1 MIWFLISIAII
12 LFWVFNMDHTKIA
25 SFKSHDKGSS
35 LSGERP
41 LKGERTLSR
50 KERTHL
56 RELALRRA
64 TSLGEQPLKKTSL
77 RQQQGSSLSGE
88 RPLSKKAF
96 TEMQKLTIVTVIAFV
111 TLMLVGAYS
120 GLKAQTKIIPTN
132 DAFFTLIADDLLE
145 EAVAKDRCDDFGRI
159 HFHLSQERDKGYG
172 IMKML
177 DHYSKYAGW
186 EHAVRFVYMNEYYS
200 PTELYLD
207 TYDICEDPMQNAAGL
222 PYYY

>member
-25 SFKSHDKGSS
+25 SFKSHDKG
-35 LSGERP
+35 EQ
-41 LKGERTLSR
+41 TLSR

-88 RPLSKKAF
+88 RPLSKEAF

>member
-35 LSGERP
+35 LSGE
-41 LKGERTLSR
+41 
-50 KERTHL
+50 
-56 RELALRRA
+56 
-64 TSLGEQPLKKTSL
+64 QPLKKTSL
-77 RQQQGSSLSGE
+77 RQQPKE
-88 RPLSKKAF
+88 AF

-207 TYDICEDPMQNAAGL
+207 TYDICEDPMQNTAGL

>member
-25 SFKSHDKGSS
+25 SFKSHN
-35 LSGERP
+35 
-41 LKGERTLSR
+41 KGERTLSR
-50 KERTHL
+50 KERTRIGERPL
-56 RELALRRA
+56 
-64 TSLGEQPLKKTSL
+64 TSDLFTHLGEQPLKKA
-77 RQQQGSSLSGE
+77 RQQPKE
-88 RPLSKKAF
+88 AF

-111 TLMLVGAYS
+111 ALMLIGAYS

-132 DAFFTLIADDLLE
+132 DEFFTLIADDLLE

>member
-25 SFKSHDKGSS
+25 SFKSHN
-35 LSGERP
+35 
-41 LKGERTLSR
+41 KGERTLSR
-50 KERTHL
+50 KE
-56 RELALRRA
+56 
-64 TSLGEQPLKKTSL
+64 SIYLGEQPLKKA
-77 RQQQGSSLSGE
+77 RQQPKE
-88 RPLSKKAF
+88 AF

>member
-1 MIWFLISIAII
+1 MIGKFSISLKCVASLRELALIKGARLRATSYERPLKELRMQIE
-12 LFWVFNMDHTKIA
+12 NEQ
-25 SFKSHDKGSS
+25 GSS
-35 LSGERP
+35 LSY
-41 LKGERTLSR
+41 
-50 KERTHL
+50 

-64 TSLGEQPLKKTSL
+64 TSCEQPLKKTSL

-88 RPLSKKAF
+88 RPLSKEAF